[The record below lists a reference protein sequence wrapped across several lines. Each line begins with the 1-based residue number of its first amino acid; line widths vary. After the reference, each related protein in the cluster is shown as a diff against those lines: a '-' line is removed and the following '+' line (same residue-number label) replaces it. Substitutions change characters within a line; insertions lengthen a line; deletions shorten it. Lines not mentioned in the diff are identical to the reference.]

1 MSSKTYIVAWDEV
14 QQNVVSTS
22 YQLLKGNLDFL
33 VFDVTSIPTP
43 YKNWVIADKVRY
55 YGHFYNSLVDFSYTD
70 HSVFIFNAGDPVYNS
85 FAKYTNRVEEL
96 FSADEDLWVLAP
108 DFTHDEFRR
117 DSSKILKSKN
127 DPDLWLS
134 TQTNGI
140 WIALRREIAIKILD
154 FMDWMIETDRLDFTK
169 MISGWGLD
177 YVYCSWAIYEG
188 KKVYRDWSVVM
199 EHSNNSSYATGL
211 PDLEAIFK
219 YFEEYCKISG
229 INANKIKSIIK
240 TMESKATFKNS
251 LDLKISDVY
260 INKGL
265 KWD

>member
-14 QQNVVSTS
+14 KQNVVSTS

-43 YKNWVIADKVRY
+43 YKNWVIANKVRY

-96 FSADEDLWVLAP
+96 FSADPDLWVLAP
-108 DFTHDEFRR
+108 DFTRDEFKR
-117 DSSKILKSKN
+117 DSSKILQSKH
-127 DPDLWLS
+127 DSDLWLS

-140 WIALRREIAIKILD
+140 WVALRREIAMKMLD
-154 FMDWMIETDRLDFTK
+154 FMDWMITTDRLDFTK
-169 MISGWGLD
+169 MVSGWGLD
-177 YVYCSWAIYEG
+177 YVYCSWSIYEG
-188 KKVYRDWSVVM
+188 KKVYRDWSVTI
-199 EHSNNSSYATGL
+199 EHPEGSSYQTSGL
-211 PDLEAIFK
+211 DIENIFK
-219 YFEEYCKISG
+219 YFDEYCMIQD
-229 INANKIKSIIK
+229 INSKKIKSILETIK
-240 TMESKATFKNS
+240 SKATFKGF

-260 INKGL
+260 INKEL